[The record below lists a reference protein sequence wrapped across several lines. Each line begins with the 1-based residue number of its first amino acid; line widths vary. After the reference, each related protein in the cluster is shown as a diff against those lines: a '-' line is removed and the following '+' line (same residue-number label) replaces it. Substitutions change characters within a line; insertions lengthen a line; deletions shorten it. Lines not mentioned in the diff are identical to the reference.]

1 MMYWL
6 SLIALYLKQAQT
18 CLKKVMQWLI
28 SILVKKN
35 HNVEIRSRHRIF
47 TFSEQTTFD
56 TLKTL
61 LQSKLPACH
70 LPHTTIKHCHDK
82 DTTTYNICY

>member
-35 HNVEIRSRHRIF
+35 HKVV
-47 TFSEQTTFD
+47 T
-56 TLKTL
+56 
-61 LQSKLPACH
+61 
-70 LPHTTIKHCHDK
+70 
-82 DTTTYNICY
+82 